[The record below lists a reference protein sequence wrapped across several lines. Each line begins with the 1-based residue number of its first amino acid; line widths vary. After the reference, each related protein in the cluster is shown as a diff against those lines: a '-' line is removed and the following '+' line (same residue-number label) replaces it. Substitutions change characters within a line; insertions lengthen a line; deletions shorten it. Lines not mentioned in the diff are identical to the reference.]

1 MDFVLNL
8 SFLNSLTHLM
18 PKLKKKTPVIVKQ

>member
-8 SFLNSLTHLM
+8 SFLSSLTHLLEI
-18 PKLKKKTPVIVKQ
+18 LKKKTPLIVKH